1 MSWFARWVHT
11 PKTLGSIPSCDSMN
25 LYVYLLNIAMTIA
38 IIISYIIKMVLFFIY
53 VLYVI
58 VIFYYYFLIV
68 WMTFPLFLNIIVLN
82 QINIVHFKK
91 VVYIEKS

>member
-1 MSWFARWVHT
+1 MLQRSELVCS
-11 PKTLGSIPSCDSMN
+11 LGSIPSCDNMN
-25 LYVYLLNIAMTIA
+25 FYVFVVNSLMTIA
-38 IIISYIIKMVLFFIY
+38 IIIGYIIRMVLFFIY